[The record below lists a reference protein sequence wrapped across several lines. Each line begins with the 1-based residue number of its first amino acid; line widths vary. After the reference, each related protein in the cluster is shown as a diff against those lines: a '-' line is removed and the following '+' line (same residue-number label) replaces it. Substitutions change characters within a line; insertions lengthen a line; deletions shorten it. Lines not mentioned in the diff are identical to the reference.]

1 VTDVIL
7 NNQID
12 FIRATNNIAAAHK
25 MGPPR
30 SQQINDLINSLKEL
44 NESIK
49 QDGRFHAALTIREA
63 LAANI
68 KPTLNK

>member
-1 VTDVIL
+1 MTDVIL

-12 FIRATNNIAAAHK
+12 FMRATNNIAAHK

-30 SQQINDLINSLKEL
+30 SQQINDLINSLEEL